1 MRKLARWRLL
11 EVRVDSRSGGAA
23 VMKIDALLIFVVL
36 LIVGLAS
43 RGEYLLAILLV
54 LGIIFI
60 ELAAIRRAIEDKS

>member
-1 MRKLARWRLL
+1 
-11 EVRVDSRSGGAA
+11 
-23 VMKIDALLIFVVL
+23 MKIDALLIFVVL